1 MIHKISYTKGMG
13 SNMKKETSG
22 VTMKDVAKEAGVAL
36 GTVSRV
42 VNGLPVG
49 DSYKIR
55 VEDAI
60 RKLDYQVCP
69 ESPHKQNKHRG
80 SSDSQYQGA
89 ILCLSHLPYQS
100 CAVET

>member
-42 VNGLPVG
+42 VN
-49 DSYKIR
+49 
-55 VEDAI
+55 
-60 RKLDYQVCP
+60 
-69 ESPHKQNKHRG
+69 
-80 SSDSQYQGA
+80 
-89 ILCLSHLPYQS
+89 
-100 CAVET
+100 